1 MTQDPI
7 SLRHFPYEV
16 LSMQYVKL
24 CDLATI
30 KFCSITPSRAKQQAI
45 SSKWLVCANFLAD
58 NEIDSNPI
66 VNYVVPDEEWL
77 LHKDDIVIKRI
88 TPTFINYIGY
98 CPDDVYCGNNLIIVT
113 PNKETDAK
121 FLAMILN
128 DKIGE
133 LSKESSIG
141 AVMKSISRQ
150 DLEMLEI
157 PLPEEYK
164 RRLLG
169 ELWYNAIELK
179 KKRIKLAELE
189 NIRTTYIIKK
199 TIHTSGG
206 K

>member
-1 MTQDPI
+1 
-7 SLRHFPYEV
+7 
-16 LSMQYVKL
+16 
-24 CDLATI
+24 
-30 KFCSITPSRAKQQAI
+30 
-45 SSKWLVCANFLAD
+45 
-58 NEIDSNPI
+58 
-66 VNYVVPDEEWL
+66 
-77 LHKDDIVIKRI
+77 
-88 TPTFINYIGY
+88 
-98 CPDDVYCGNNLIIVT
+98 
-113 PNKETDAK
+113 
-121 FLAMILN
+121 MILN
-128 DKIGE
+128 DNIGE

-189 NIRTTYIIKK
+189 KIRTTYIIKK